1 MLTIK
6 VTQAHIDQALSAQ
19 LLDCSPVRFALIELG
34 FELPHV
40 TQRTA
45 YIGDLPYPLPDIAV
59 QNEVAFDFISKG
71 GKLQGEESG
80 LIEYTFEM
88 EIEL

>member
-6 VTQAHIDQALSAQ
+6 VTQAHIDQALSAK
-19 LLDCSPVRFALIELG
+19 LLDRSPVRFALIELG
-34 FELPHV
+34 FESPHV
-40 TQRTA
+40 THVA
-45 YIGDLPYPLPDIAV
+45 VYISRNRYVLPDIAI

-80 LIEYTFEM
+80 LIEYDFELD
-88 EIEL
+88 IEL

>member
-19 LLDCSPVRFALIELG
+19 LLDRSPVRFALIELG
-34 FELPHV
+34 FESPHV
-40 TQRTA
+40 THNA
-45 YIGDLPYPLPDIAV
+45 VYISRNRYVLPDIAR
-59 QNEVAFDFISKG
+59 QNEIAFDFPSNG

-80 LIEYTFEM
+80 LIEYDFEM
-88 EIEL
+88 ELDK